1 MLHLASMGS
10 LTGYGRIGERRYLTT
25 YRLADL
31 FAQRVKQHPNRECL
45 VQDSRRL
52 TYEQVDADAAALATA
67 LRDLGIEASDRIA
80 VDLPN
85 QPEWIVAML
94 AAARLGAVIVPLNP
108 FLGHRELKYQLRHA
122 EASLAVA
129 VESLGELD
137 YVEVFDELIAELP
150 DLQYLVLV
158 GEDDFW
164 YDDRVFQFGNLVK
177 RGRRRQAQLTDLDPE
192 SGPLAILYTSG
203 TTGKPKGVVL
213 THRNLVQD
221 ALSTAAVLDVSES
234 DRVLAAVPLFT
245 IFGVH
250 VVIMTLLKGGTLVLQ
265 EKFDAA
271 QTVDLVNSEGI
282 TVLHGVP
289 TMFELLM
296 RDRSFRSARPSTLR
310 TGIVAGSPVSED
322 LVRRIREWCQV
333 QIAYGLTETG
343 PTVTITRDDDP
354 SELRET
360 TVGRPLDGVE
370 VRVVD
375 LKAGD
380 LHGPE
385 AVGELAVRGP
395 NVMAGYY
402 RMPTETGRS
411 FTKEG
416 FFLTGDLAIID
427 ERGYVTI
434 LGRRSEV
441 IIRGGYNIFPR
452 ELEDILRTHP
462 AVDNACVIGVPNAI
476 LGELTCA
483 CVIPVEGAI
492 VTGDELRDFFR
503 DQVADYKIP
512 DLVRFFDAFPMT
524 GSGKVK
530 RRELAQVVGLEL
542 TAK

>member
-1 MLHLASMGS
+1 
-10 LTGYGRIGERRYLTT
+10 LTT

-31 FAQRVKQHPNRECL
+31 FAQRVKQHPDRECL

-221 ALSTAAVLDVSES
+221 ALSTAAVLGVSES
-234 DRVLAAVPLFT
+234 DRVLVAVPLFT

-265 EKFDAA
+265 EKFDPA
-271 QTVDLVNSEGI
+271 QTVDLVNLEGI

-375 LKAGD
+375 LKTGD

-411 FTKEG
+411 FSKEG

-542 TAK
+542 SAK